1 MMTSGDSRVPFYAWF
16 RALFLLYLVLP
27 QTQGARIFY
36 QTQLEPFLAS
46 HESDIE
52 QLISSAHDRAKAA
65 GLQHLKR
72 AINFVKTNIFGVQ
85 SRQRSSL
92 DSASLSSPQTSTG
105 TGYTQN
111 LLARFYLPTARAQAG
126 VPTTTDFYNV
136 ISSVLGNPRSPP
148 TPLSSS
154 SPSPTAATLFGLNLS
169 STEERMTY
177 LGVQRDRLR
186 GLLQALDTEASNIS
200 PPSTDQDHP
209 HPDHGPASTTSASKP
224 PGGPLTKTRSEI
236 DFENVEREDFVD
248 HQPPGA
254 SPSSGNDDTTDGDR
268 ANNRW
273 MNHWNWISGGGGG
286 DGGAT
291 TGNDPSM
298 DDQTMNQR
306 RR

>member
-1 MMTSGDSRVPFYAWF
+1 MMTSGDSRLPFYAWF

-36 QTQLEPFLAS
+36 QTHLEPFLTS
-46 HESDIE
+46 HELDIDRF
-52 QLISSAHDRAKAA
+52 ISSVHNRAKAA
-65 GLQHLKR
+65 GLQYLKR
-72 AINFVKTNIFGVQ
+72 AIDFIKTNIFGVQ
-85 SRQRSSL
+85 SRQTSSL
-92 DSASLSSPQTSTG
+92 DSSSTSSPQTLTG

-148 TPLSSS
+148 TSLSSS
-154 SPSPTAATLFGLNLS
+154 SSSPTAATLFGLNLS
-169 STEERMTY
+169 STEERVTY

-200 PPSTDQDHP
+200 SPLANAEHP
-209 HPDHGPASTTSASKP
+209 NRYHVPASTASSSKYAV
-224 PGGPLTKTRSEI
+224 GSMTKNRSEI

-248 HQPPGA
+248 RQPPGA
-254 SPSSGNDDTTDGDR
+254 SPSSDNDIDGSR
-268 ANNRW
+268 ANTGW
-273 MNHWNWISGGGGG
+273 MDHWNWIPGGSG
-286 DGGAT
+286 GGAT
-291 TGNDPSM
+291 TGNDASM
-298 DDQTMNQR
+298 DDRSMNPR